1 MSLGLLDC
9 VVATS
14 SLDLGIDWGNVKL
27 IIQVGSP
34 KQISRFLQRIGRSN
48 HSLNTPSKA
57 ILVPSNRFE
66 YLECLA
72 VINSINKNL
81 IDSEQDKIG
90 GLDVLAQHILG
101 VACSKPF
108 DPNILFIN
116 IKKAWPYRHLNEK
129 EYLSVLEFVK
139 NGGYTLKKYE
149 KFSKIGLNQD
159 NLYMVKNKNIRN
171 SYKLNIGT
179 IVESYMLKVKLGNKN
194 LGAIE
199 EWFY

>member
-1 MSLGLLDC
+1 MCSIKESECGWLFYSGIKVACKNYDRNVFLLH
-9 VVATS
+9 
-14 SLDLGIDWGNVKL
+14 L
-27 IIQVGSP
+27 IFSHLNLRALLEYTYQV
-34 KQISRFLQRIGRSN
+34 RLN
-48 HSLNTPSKA
+48 YHSLNTPSKA

-72 VINSINKNL
+72 VINSINKNI

-116 IKKAWPYRHLNEK
+116 IKKAWPYRHLKKK

-149 KFSKIGLNQD
+149 KFSKIGLNKD
-159 NLYMVKNKNIRN
+159 NLYMVKNKSIIN

-179 IVESYMLKVKLGNKN
+179 IVES
-194 LGAIE
+194 
-199 EWFY
+199 